1 LTLLR
6 DTPWR
11 LKYTPD
17 DGDLVQLFYLP
28 ALRSATR
35 YDRLTGYFSARAL
48 ALAAR
53 GVEGL
58 IVNNGRMRLLVGC
71 TLGEED
77 VAAIERGEALRD
89 TVERALLKMPIL
101 SGDPRTID
109 ALELVAWMV
118 ANGHLD
124 VKLAV
129 PCDLHRRP
137 IRDNSIFHEKTGI
150 VEDKTGDRLTFSG
163 SINETEYGWTRNW
176 ESFNAFTSWNDGPRV
191 DGEEESFAK
200 LWADKAKRAITL
212 DVPTAL
218 REQLLT
224 FLPDPETL
232 PKRLIEHQDDSAAP
246 AAPRRPESSDK
257 PANVATSPMSSVDEE
272 RVAAWEKISNAPLQP
287 VGGDRVGEATS
298 AVVPWPH
305 QIRAYQRLYDNWPP
319 KLLIADEV
327 GLGKT
332 VQAGL
337 LLRQAWLAGRIKRT
351 LILAPKNV
359 CRQWQIELREKFN
372 LSWPIYD
379 GQKLVWYRSRARDHN
394 FEKTVSRAEWHHEPF
409 VIMSSHLARRQ
420 DRQRE
425 ILDTADPWDLV
436 ILDEAHH
443 ARTKGAG
450 TPQAKGPNR
459 LLQLMRQLRRR
470 TAGLIL
476 LTATPLQVHA
486 TELWDLLDLLG
497 LPAAWT
503 PDAFVRFFSEVAKS
517 PVTNESLDWLAAL
530 FRANEAEYG
539 AIARGDA
546 EKLTRL
552 SGLKAR
558 KVLQALRDTVSI
570 PRRQLSPDERKAAI
584 AIIKRGTPVRALV
597 SRHTRELLRKYFR
610 AGKLS
615 TAIAT
620 RRVDDRFIPLSPEEA
635 ALYQRVEDYIS
646 EIYNAATPDA
656 RNAVGFVMTIYRR
669 RLASSFYA
677 LRRTMEKRKGGVG
690 DNLTAAEERRIDE
703 DVADQ
708 VEAGEEV
715 DAETVSEDERR
726 ALAFEEMGVIE
737 EIVEAIKR
745 LPTDTKTVELS
756 KVLGDLKD
764 SGYPQVMVF
773 TQFTDTMDYLRDQI
787 ASGGKSVMCF
797 SGRGGEVRSTD
808 GAWTPIT
815 RDEVKKRFKE
825 GRADILVCTDAA
837 AEGLNFQFCGALVN
851 FDMPW
856 NPMRVEQRIGRID
869 RLGQRFADI
878 RIVNLHYED
887 TVEADVYQALRARIS
902 IFENVVG
909 GLQPILT
916 RLPKLIEESVLSN
929 KVAPDLK
936 REGALQAL
944 DTAIAASEGSA
955 INLDDFADEGLEVEA
970 RPDPAITLSDLR
982 AILDRPVLL
991 PLGTEATHLDGKDYS
1006 LVDGYLPTAVRITVD
1021 RDFYEL
1027 HADSVEFWTPGSP
1040 AFPDL
1045 EIYRHKERGIA
1056 SATVNPQ

>member
-6 DTPWR
+6 DTAWR

-17 DGDLVQLFYLP
+17 DGDLVRIFYVP

-35 YDRLTGYFSARAL
+35 YDRLTGYFSAHAL

-53 GVEGL
+53 GIEGL
-58 IVNNGRMRLLVGC
+58 IVNNGRMRLIVGC
-71 TLGEED
+71 TLGEDE

-89 TVERALLKMPIL
+89 TVERALLKMPL
-101 SGDPRTID
+101 FATDPQTID

-118 ANGHLD
+118 ANSFLD
-124 VKLAV
+124 VRLAV
-129 PCDLHRRP
+129 PCDLDRRP
-137 IRDNSIFHEKTGI
+137 IRDNGIFHEKTGI
-150 VEDKTGDRLTFSG
+150 IEDKTGDRLAFNG
-163 SINETEYGWTRNW
+163 SINETPFGWTRNW

-191 DGEEESFAK
+191 EGEEASFAR
-200 LWADKAKRAITL
+200 LWADKALRAITL

-218 REQLLT
+218 REQLLK
-224 FLPDPETL
+224 FLPDPEKL
-232 PKRLIEHQDDSAAP
+232 PKRLAEHQEDPPSQSSPKEPPGPDSNEEAAT
-246 AAPRRPESSDK
+246 ALQAR
-257 PANVATSPMSSVDEE
+257 NISVDEE
-272 RVAAWEKISNAPLQP
+272 RQAVWEKIANAPLQP

-305 QIRAYQRLYDNWPP
+305 QIRAYQRLYENWPP

-332 VQAGL
+332 IQAGL

-372 LSWPIYD
+372 LNWPIYD
-379 GQKLVWYRSRARDHN
+379 GQKLTWYRSPARGHN
-394 FEKTVSRAEWHHEPF
+394 FEKPVSRSEWHHEPF

-425 ILDTADPWDLV
+425 ILDEADPWDLV
-436 ILDEAHH
+436 VLDEAHH

-497 LPAAWT
+497 LPREWT
-503 PDAFVRFFSEVAKS
+503 PNAFVRFFAEVAKS
-517 PVTNESLDWLAAL
+517 PVTNESLDWLSAL
-530 FRANEAEYG
+530 FRASEAQYG
-539 AIARGDA
+539 ATRQADA
-546 EKLTRL
+546 ERVSRL
-552 SGLKAR
+552 SGLKTR
-558 KVLQALRDTVSI
+558 KMLRALRDSAAT
-570 PRRQLSPDERKAAI
+570 PRRQLSHEERQAAI
-584 AIIKRGTPVRALV
+584 AIIKRSTPVRALV
-597 SRHTRELLRKYFR
+597 SRHTRELLRKYFK

-615 TAIAT
+615 TAVAT
-620 RRVDDRFIPLSPEEA
+620 RQVEDRFIPLSPEESD
-635 ALYQRVEDYIS
+635 LYERVESYIS
-646 EIYNAATPDA
+646 ETYNAAAPQE

-677 LRRTMEKRKGGVG
+677 LLQTMERRRGGVRG
-690 DNLTAAEERRIDE
+690 LLTAADEIRIDE
-703 DVADQ
+703 DVADL

-715 DAETVSEDERR
+715 DLETVSDDERR
-726 ALAFEEMGVIE
+726 ALAFEEIGAID
-737 EIVEAIKR
+737 EIVDATRR
-745 LPTDTKTVELS
+745 LPVDTKAVELS
-756 KVLGDLKD
+756 KVLNDLKG

-773 TQFTDTMDYLRDQI
+773 TQFTDTMDYVRDQL
-787 ASGGKSVMCF
+787 AGSGRSVMCF
-797 SGRGGEVRSTD
+797 SGRGGEVRNTD
-808 GAWTPIT
+808 GTWRPIS
-815 RDEVKKRFKE
+815 RDEVKRRFKE
-825 GRADILVCTDAA
+825 GRAEVLVCTDAA

-851 FDMPW
+851 YDMPW

-869 RLGQRFADI
+869 RLGQRFSDI

-887 TVEADVYQALRARIS
+887 TIEADVYRALRDRIS
-902 IFENVVG
+902 IFVSVVG
-909 GLQPILT
+909 GLQPILAT
-916 RLPKLIEESVLSN
+916 LPRLIEESVLSN
-929 KVAPDLK
+929 ATPPDLK

-944 DTAIAASEGSA
+944 DTAIAAGKDSSL
-955 INLDDFADEGLEVEA
+955 NLDDFADEDLEVLA
-970 RPDPAITLSDLR
+970 RPEPAITLADLR
-982 AILDRPVLL
+982 AVLERPILL
-991 PLGTEATHLDGKDYS
+991 PLGTEAKHLNEKDYR
-1006 LVDGYLPTAVRITVD
+1006 LIDGYLPAAVRITVD
-1021 RDFYEL
+1021 REFYEL

-1040 AFPDL
+1040 TFPEL
-1045 EIYRHKERGIA
+1045 EIYRDH
-1056 SATVNPQ
+1056 

>member
-1 LTLLR
+1 MTLLR
-6 DTPWR
+6 DTAWR

-17 DGDLVQLFYLP
+17 DGDLVRLFYVP
-28 ALRSATR
+28 ALRSSVR

-58 IVNNGRMRLLVGC
+58 IVNNGRMRLIVGC
-71 TLGEED
+71 TLGEEE
-77 VAAIERGEALRD
+77 VAAIERGESLRD
-89 TVERALLKMPIL
+89 TVERLAVKMPIL
-101 SGDPRTID
+101 SADPRTID

-118 ANGHLD
+118 ANGFLD

-129 PCDLHRRP
+129 PCDLDRKP
-137 IRDNSIFHEKTGI
+137 IRDDSIFHEKTGI
-150 VEDKTGDRLTFSG
+150 VEDKTGDRLAFNG
-163 SINETEYGWTRNW
+163 SINETEFGWTRNW
-176 ESFNAFTSWNDGPRV
+176 ESFNAFTSWNDGLRV
-191 DGEEESFAK
+191 DAEEESFAK
-200 LWADKAKRAITL
+200 LWADKAKRVITL

-218 REQLLT
+218 KEQLLK
-224 FLPDPETL
+224 FLPHPETL
-232 PKRLIEHQDDSAAP
+232 PTRLVKHQDESAVPRGAEAGTEPTTLAP
-246 AAPRRPESSDK
+246 APGSSINEERQELWEKIANAPRRP
-257 PANVATSPMSSVDEE
+257 
-272 RVAAWEKISNAPLQP
+272 I
-287 VGGDRVGEATS
+287 GGDRVGEATS

-337 LLRQAWLAGRIKRT
+337 LLRQAWLSGRIKRT

-372 LSWPIYD
+372 LNWPIYD
-379 GQKLVWYRSRARDHN
+379 GQKLVWHRSPAREHN
-394 FEKTVSRAEWHHEPF
+394 FEKPVSRAEWHREPF

-425 ILDTADPWDLV
+425 ILEVADPYDLV
-436 ILDEAHH
+436 VLDEAHH

-450 TPQAKGPNR
+450 TQQAKGPNR

-470 TAGLIL
+470 TGGLIL

-503 PDAFVRFFSEVAKS
+503 PDAFVRFFTEVSK
-517 PVTNESLDWLAAL
+517 PTITNDSLEWLAAL
-530 FRANEAEYG
+530 FRANEAQYG
-539 AIARGDA
+539 AISKGNA
-546 EKLTRL
+546 ERLTRL

-570 PRRQLSPDERKAAI
+570 PRRQLSPEERRAAI
-584 AIIKRGTPVRALV
+584 AIVKRGTPVRALV

-615 TAIAT
+615 TAVAT
-620 RRVDDRFIPLSPEEA
+620 RKVEDRFIPLSSEEA
-635 ALYQRVEDYIS
+635 DLYQRVEDYIS
-646 EIYNAATPDA
+646 EIYNAAAPDA

-690 DNLTAAEERRIDE
+690 ENLTAAEERRIDE

-726 ALAFEEMGVIE
+726 ALAFEEMDAID
-737 EIVEAIKR
+737 EIVERVKR
-745 LPTDTKTVELS
+745 LPTDTKTVELA
-756 KVLGDLKD
+756 KVLRDLKG

-787 ASGGKSVMCF
+787 AGSGLSVMCF

-808 GAWTPIT
+808 GVWTPIT
-815 RDEVKKRFKE
+815 RDDVKKRFKE
-825 GRADILVCTDAA
+825 GRAEILVCTDAA

-887 TVEADVYQALRARIS
+887 TVEADVYQALRNRIS

-916 RLPKLIEESVLSN
+916 RLPKLIEDSVLSN
-929 KVAPDLK
+929 TGSPDLR

-944 DTAIAASEGSA
+944 DTAIAAGEGSA
-955 INLDDFADEGLEVEA
+955 INLDDFADEDLEVPA
-970 RPDPAITLSDLR
+970 RPDPALTLSDLR
-982 AILDRPVLL
+982 AILDRPLL
-991 PLGTEATHLDGKDYS
+991 MPLGTQAAHLGGKDYT
-1006 LVDGYLPTAVRITVD
+1006 LEDGYLPTAVRITVD

-1040 AFPDL
+1040 TFPNL
-1045 EIYRHKERGIA
+1045 EIYLRD
-1056 SATVNPQ
+1056 P